1 MKALIGIIPNGVV
14 SFASELHCGSISDPE
29 IVEKS
34 RFYTHLHK
42 GDVVMA
48 DKGFLIRDQLTTAGA
63 RLATPHFLSDKG
75 QFSLQE
81 CEQNKTIASL
91 RIHVERYVERL
102 KNWHFFDIVI
112 PISCASIASAAW
124 IVVVYLSNF

>member
-1 MKALIGIIPNGVV
+1 MYKSHTTRKALIGIIPNGVV
-14 SFASELHCGSISDPE
+14 SFASELYCGSISDPE

-48 DKGFLIRDQLTTAGA
+48 DKGFLIRDQLAKAGA
-63 RLATPHFLSDKG
+63 GLATPHFLSDKG

-91 RIHVERYVERL
+91 RIHVERSVERL
-102 KNWHFFDIVI
+102 KNWHFF
-112 PISCASIASAAW
+112 
-124 IVVVYLSNF
+124 